1 MESQALINNINYLS
15 LHNREMAIEN
25 HQQGQVDA
33 PSRAKVSLYVI
44 KFPNLRYQIPKFTLS
59 NSVIYDTMAP

>member
-44 KFPNLRYQIPKFTLS
+44 KFPNLRYQIP
-59 NSVIYDTMAP
+59 